1 MKEKVR
7 IYIVEDRAITRMTIE
22 DVLVKAGYEIVGSS
36 VKAEQAWEAICSNEI
51 DLVILD
57 INLVGDKDGIWIAT
71 QIRENLN
78 IPFIFLTAFG
88 DSKTLGKVM
97 ETSPNGYLMKPFK
110 NADILSSVAIAL
122 QNFASGK
129 KAAMEKKPK
138 AEPGN
143 VMALKDC
150 IFVKDD
156 YAFVKL
162 RVDEIRYLKSDNNYV
177 EIYVKE
183 KMKLVRCKLKEVQEF
198 LPADKFVQI
207 HRSHVVNIEKIEKF
221 GSGFV
226 IMGADRLP
234 VSSSHK
240 DKLMAKF
247 TMLK

>member
-1 MKEKVR
+1 MKEKVK

-22 DVLVKAGYEIVGSS
+22 DVLINAGYQIMGSS
-36 VKAEQAWEAICSNEI
+36 VKAEQAWEDICTYEI

-57 INLVGDKDGIWIAT
+57 VNLVGDKDGIWVAK

-88 DSKTLGKVM
+88 DSKTLEKVM
-97 ETSPNGYLMKPFK
+97 ETNPNGYLMKPFK

-122 QNFASGK
+122 QNFASAK
-129 KAAMEKKPK
+129 KATIEKEEKT
-138 AEPGN
+138 EPGN
-143 VMALKDC
+143 IMALKDC

-162 RVDEIRYLKSDNNYV
+162 KVDDIRYLKSDNNYV
-177 EIYVKE
+177 EIYVNE

-198 LPADKFVQI
+198 LSTDKFVQI
-207 HRSHVVNIEKIEKF
+207 HRSHVVNIDKIEKI

-226 IMGADRLP
+226 IIGEDRLP

-240 DKLMAKF
+240 EKLMAMF